1 MGCGGQ
7 KRKRRKIDMSEKV
20 GGNINYVICS
30 NGRSGSH
37 LLFSLLKNTG
47 IAGKGL
53 CEKML
58 ERHIGEAQID
68 WEKKDIKKFIEEIF
82 ESGRTPN
89 GVSGFSFVG
98 RQLEH
103 FAHVLQRSKRHR
115 GMSEEDI
122 LSCFPLNIK
131 YIWLTRKNK
140 VEYAVSWLKAEQT
153 GVWHIERRDEKGI
166 RINPVFNFG
175 GIVGWMIEFERR
187 EKKRKKFFEKNGIFP
202 LRIEYEEYVKDFK
215 GTVVKIL
222 EYLGV
227 PLPASLEISP
237 DFLKLADALSQDWVR
252 KYHEISAGKRHYYC
266 YVRCVK
272 RVQSFFC
279 LVSGEWERRSRLYG
293 RFLRRLQQVKGALRL
308 STVIAKAE
316 IKSRNEGSYLGV
328 LWYLLNPLLMFSLL
342 LAVFSPRLG
351 RDILQYP
358 LYLLLGIIMF
368 NFFQQATTESTRI
381 IRHNDKLIKSVNFSK
396 AALVAAMILKTLFSH
411 ACEMALFV
419 LIALFF
425 KVSAVGAIFP
435 YFFIL
440 ILFCLFCFGVSLIL
454 SALTVYFID
463 LENIWGFALK
473 LLWFATPIFY
483 GIGGQS
489 RLFLMN
495 LLNPMYYFIMV
506 ARDVV
511 VYRHNPEPWV
521 LAGTVFYSLLFLGV
535 GVFTYN
541 KLKAKFAEMI

>member
-1 MGCGGQ
+1 
-7 KRKRRKIDMSEKV
+7 MSEKV
-20 GGNINYVICS
+20 GGNNINYVICC

-47 IAGKGL
+47 IAGNGL
-53 CEKML
+53 CEKMH
-58 ERHIGEAQID
+58 ERHIEEAQID
-68 WEKKDIKKFIEEIF
+68 WEKKDVKKFIEEIF

-89 GVSGFSFVG
+89 GVSGFSLKG
-98 RQLEH
+98 RQLRH

-122 LSCFPLNIK
+122 LSCFPLLNIR

-140 VEYAVSWLKAEQT
+140 VEHAVSWLKAEQT
-153 GVWHIERRDEKGI
+153 AVWWVKRGEGEKGM
-166 RINPVFNFG
+166 RKNPIFDFG
-175 GIVGWMIEFERR
+175 GIVGRMVEFERR
-187 EKKRKKFFEKNGIFP
+187 EKKWKKFFEKNGIFP

-237 DFLKLADALSQDWVR
+237 DFLKQADAVSQDWVR
-252 KYHEISAGKRHYYC
+252 KYHEISTGKKRYYC

-279 LVSGEWERRSRLYG
+279 LVSDEWERRSRLYG
-293 RFLRRLQQVKGALRL
+293 RFLRRLQQVKGTLRL

-425 KVSAVGAIFP
+425 KVSVVGAIFP
-435 YFFIL
+435 YFLIL

-463 LENIWGFALK
+463 MENVWGFAVK
-473 LLWFATPIFY
+473 LLWFATPVFY
-483 GIGGQS
+483 GTGGQS

-495 LLNPMYYFIMV
+495 LSNPMYYFITA

-521 LAGTVFYSLLFLGV
+521 LAGAVFYSLLSLGV

-541 KLKAKFAEMI
+541 KLKAQFAEMI